1 MAMYYIDGLYYAAT
15 IRSVSQNNGK
25 AVVTFVD
32 YAEENETVSLCDIYP
47 KRLWEQAGYDL
58 SGNHLG
64 EGNQNND
71 SVMYDASETESSF
84 TSFSETPQY
93 STQSRKSRKG
103 PRTPQHA
110 AEQSSPFP
118 DPPHFPSFKPPP
130 PPQPAF
136 MPVSGAAAAQ
146 GAGGHGAQQRSS
158 RPRGRWP
165 WRAANFQRGYVKHA
179 GKLVHGGLP
188 HRLLSRLCVEAK
200 RDATEA

>member
-136 MPVSGAAAAQ
+136 MPVSSAAAAQ
-146 GAGGHGAQQRSS
+146 GAGGHGAQQISKEAMSNMLASWYMAGYHTGYYRGFAS
-158 RPRGRWP
+158 RQNETPQKRKRKS
-165 WRAANFQRGYVKHA
+165 FYKH
-179 GKLVHGGLP
+179 
-188 HRLLSRLCVEAK
+188 
-200 RDATEA
+200 T